1 MNGASFN
8 IMDSPVEIPY
18 QSFIKTVR
26 DSDVSLYMQIAN
38 QLINAI
44 QRGYLPFGTKLPG
57 TRALSQIL
65 EVHRNTIVA
74 VYEELFAQGWVESL
88 PNRGTFVIG
97 KDQDKPL
104 KIKNFEKNHL
114 ENYPKKAGFSF
125 KTSNILDN
133 PFEHSNCEYIFND
146 GIPDIRLTQIDQH
159 SRIYSSILKR
169 KAHKIG
175 QYNQDGSEFFK
186 KNLSQYLNLSRG
198 LPISKNNLLITRS
211 TEMSIYI
218 VSEILLSQGDT
229 VLVGELSYFSVN
241 MIFQKAG
248 VKIQPIPIDDE
259 GISVDEVRKICEK
272 QKIRMLYLT
281 PHHHYPTTVTLSAKR
296 RLELLNL
303 ANEFGFIILEDDYDY
318 DFHYDKSPI
327 LPLASA
333 DTNGMVVYIGS
344 FGKSLAPGFRTGFIV
359 APENLMSEMR
369 KYLGIID
376 RQGDVLM
383 EHVLG
388 EMIAEGEINRYLKK
402 SLKIYK
408 ERRDYFSLLMTEYFG
423 DFIDF
428 QKPSG
433 GLAIWAEWKIPVN
446 LMQLSRECAKNN
458 LFIPKTLLYQNK
470 NLSAIR
476 LGYGNLNF
484 DEMERSIE
492 IFSKTVKLLT

>member
-1 MNGASFN
+1 MN
-8 IMDSPVEIPY
+8 SPVKIPY
-18 QSFIKTVR
+18 QSFICIER
-26 DSDVSLYMQIAN
+26 NSEVSIYMQISN

-44 QRGYLPFGTKLPG
+44 QRGFLPFGTKLPG
-57 TRALSQIL
+57 TRILSQIL
-65 EVHRNTIVA
+65 EVHRNTIVS
-74 VYEELFAQGWVESL
+74 VYEELFAQGWVESI
-88 PNRGTFVIG
+88 PNKGTFIIG
-97 KDQDKPL
+97 KNQNKPIEL
-104 KIKNFEKNHL
+104 KHFEKKQL
-114 ENYPKKAGFSF
+114 ENYPKSTGFSF

-133 PFEHSNCEYIFND
+133 PFEHSDCEYIFND

-159 SRIYSSILKR
+159 SKIYSSILKR

-218 VSEILLSQGDT
+218 ASEILLSKDDT
-229 VLVGELSYFSVN
+229 VLVAEFSYFSVN
-241 MIFQKAG
+241 MIFQKTG
-248 VKIQPIPIDDE
+248 VRIHPIPIDQD
-259 GISVDEVRKICEK
+259 GINVEEVRNICKK

-296 RLELLNL
+296 RLELLKL
-303 ANEFGFIILEDDYDY
+303 AQEYGFIILEDDYDY

-333 DTNGMVVYIGS
+333 DTSGMVVYIGS

-359 APENLMSEMR
+359 APEDLMIEMR

-402 SLKIYK
+402 SLKIYQ
-408 ERRDYFSLLMTEYFG
+408 ERRDYFCDLLQYYLNEHL
-423 DFIDF
+423 DF

-433 GLAIWAEWKIPVN
+433 GLAVWTKWKSPIN
-446 LMQLSRECAKNN
+446 LMKLSHECAKNN
-458 LFIPKTLLYQNK
+458 VFIPKTLLYQNK
-470 NLSAIR
+470 NLTATR
-476 LGYGNLNF
+476 LGFGNLNF
-484 DEMERSIE
+484 NEMEKAVE
-492 IFSKTVKLLT
+492 IISKKCREI

>member
-1 MNGASFN
+1 
-8 IMDSPVEIPY
+8 
-18 QSFIKTVR
+18 
-26 DSDVSLYMQIAN
+26 MQISN

-65 EVHRNTIVA
+65 GVHRNTIVA
-74 VYEELFAQGWVESL
+74 VYDELFAQGWVESL
-88 PNRGTFVIG
+88 PNKGTFVIG
-97 KDQDKPL
+97 KDPDKPL
-104 KIKNFEKNHL
+104 KIKNFETNNL
-114 ENYPKKAGFSF
+114 ENYPKTVGFSF

-198 LPISKNNLLITRS
+198 LPISNNNLLITRS

-248 VKIQPIPIDDE
+248 VKIQQIPIDNE
-259 GISVDEVRKICEK
+259 GINVEEVRKICEK

-281 PHHHYPTTVTLSAKR
+281 PHHHYPTTVTLSAQR

-359 APENLMSEMR
+359 APENLMTEMR

-402 SLKIYK
+402 SLKIYR
-408 ERRDYFSLLMTEYFG
+408 ERRDHFSLLLKEYLNEC
-423 DFIDF
+423 IDF
-428 QKPSG
+428 QKPLG

-470 NLSAIR
+470 NLSAMR

-484 DEMERSIE
+484 NEMEKSIE
-492 IFSKTVKLLT
+492 IFSKTIRLLT